1 MDVNCKMT
9 MRDMDDK
16 EKMLKLIDKLTQDI
30 NSKDIEIVGYLDKID
45 ALEQEITRLQKLIPG
60 EASKIKIKR
69 EKPENI
75 FDPDGASAIII
86 KDLVKKFDDVTAVN
100 GINLEI
106 KKGELFGLLGP
117 NGAGKTT
124 VINMLV
130 GLLNPT
136 EGTATV
142 GGYDVKRDLNKI
154 KEMIGLCPQE
164 AAVYKFLK
172 GRENVEL
179 FGNLFEMDKHVLK
192 ERADK
197 FFEASGLKE
206 ASNRKTKG
214 YSGGMVRQL
223 NLIIALINDP
233 KIVFLDEPT
242 VGMDPRAR
250 RKTWTFIGDLKQQD
264 KTIILTTHY
273 IEEAEALCDRVGII
287 DYGEL
292 IALGSPKELMKKHD
306 ATNLEEVFMKIT
318 GRRILEGV

>member
-1 MDVNCKMT
+1 MIKNN
-9 MRDMDDK
+9 MDDE
-16 EKMLKLIDKLTQDI
+16 EKMQELIDELK
-30 NSKDIEIVGYLDKID
+30 KDISSKNDEIVGHLDKID
-45 ALEQEITRLQKLIPG
+45 ALEQEIMRLQKLIPG

-69 EKPENI
+69 EKPEDI
-75 FDPDGASAIII
+75 FDPDSASVIII

-124 VINMLV
+124 TINMLV

-154 KEMIGLCPQE
+154 KEMIGVCPQK

-179 FGNLFEMDKHVLK
+179 FGNLFEMDKKVLK
-192 ERADK
+192 ERADR

-206 ASNRKTKG
+206 ASNRKAKG

-233 KIVFLDEPT
+233 EIVFLDEPT

-250 RKTWTFIGDLKQQD
+250 RKTWTFIGDLKQQE
-264 KTIILTTHY
+264 KTVILTTHY

-306 ATNLEEVFMKIT
+306 AKNLEEVFMKIT
-318 GRRILEGV
+318 GRRIMEGV

>member
-1 MDVNCKMT
+1 MVL
-9 MRDMDDK
+9 RDMNDK
-16 EKMLKLIDKLTQDI
+16 EEMLKSIDGLKKDLS
-30 NSKDIEIVGYLDKID
+30 SKNNEIARYLDKID
-45 ALEQEITRLQKLIPG
+45 ALEQEIARLQKYIPD
-60 EASKIKIKR
+60 EPLKIRINR
-69 EKPENI
+69 EKPEDV
-75 FDPDGASAIII
+75 FEPDGASAIII
-86 KDLVKKFDDVTAVN
+86 KDIVKQFDDVTAVKRL
-100 GINLEI
+100 NLEI

-124 VINMLV
+124 TINMLV

-136 EGTATV
+136 EGTAVV

-154 KEMIGLCPQE
+154 KEMIGVCPQE
-164 AAVYKFLK
+164 ASVFKFLK

-179 FGNLFEMDKHVLK
+179 FGNLFEMDKNLLK
-192 ERADK
+192 ERTDK

-206 ASNRKTKG
+206 ASNRKAKG
-214 YSGGMVRQL
+214 YSGGMIRQL

-250 RKTWTFIGDLKQQD
+250 RKTWNFIGDLKQED

-292 IALGSPKELMKKHD
+292 IALGTPKELMKKHD

-318 GRRILEGV
+318 GRRIMEGV

>member
-1 MDVNCKMT
+1 MI
-9 MRDMDDK
+9 
-16 EKMLKLIDKLTQDI
+16 KLIDELK
-30 NSKDIEIVGYLDKID
+30 KDISSKNNEIVGYLDKID
-45 ALEQEITRLQKLIPG
+45 TLEREIIRLQELIPG
-60 EASKIKIKR
+60 ETAKIITKR
-69 EKPENI
+69 QKPEDI

-86 KDLVKKFDDVTAVN
+86 KDLVKQFDDVTAVN

-124 VINMLV
+124 IINMLV

-136 EGTATV
+136 EGTAVV
-142 GGYDVKRDLNKI
+142 GGYDVKRDLSEI
-154 KEMIGLCPQE
+154 KKMIGVCPQE
-164 AAVYKFLK
+164 ASVYKFLK

-179 FGNLFEMDKHVLK
+179 FGNLFEMDKNLLK

-206 ASNRKTKG
+206 ASNRKAKG
-214 YSGGMVRQL
+214 YSGGMIRQL

-250 RKTWTFIGDLKQQD
+250 RNTWNFIGDLKQED

-292 IALGSPKELMKKHD
+292 VALGSPKELMKKHD

>member
-1 MDVNCKMT
+1 
-9 MRDMDDK
+9 MRNTNDD
-16 EKMLKLIDKLTQDI
+16 EKMQNLIDEFK
-30 NSKDIEIVGYLDKID
+30 KDISSKNNEILGYHDKID
-45 ALEQEITRLQKLIPG
+45 ALEQEIIRLQKLIPG
-60 EASKIKIKR
+60 ETSKLKVKR
-69 EKPENI
+69 EKPEDI
-75 FDPDGASAIII
+75 FDPDGASAVIV
-86 KDLVKKFDDVTAVN
+86 KDLVKQFGDVTAVN
-100 GINLEI
+100 GINLDI

-124 VINMLV
+124 TINMLV
-130 GLLNPT
+130 GLLDPT
-136 EGTATV
+136 EGTASV

-154 KEMIGLCPQE
+154 KEIIGVCPQE
-164 AAVYKFLK
+164 PAVFKFLK

-179 FGNLFEMDKHVLK
+179 FGNLFEMDKNVLK

-206 ASNRKTKG
+206 ASNRKAKG
-214 YSGGMVRQL
+214 YSGGMLRQL

-233 KIVFLDEPT
+233 KIIFLDEPT
-242 VGMDPRAR
+242 VGMDPRVR
-250 RKTWTFIGDLKQQD
+250 RKTWTFIGDLKQKD

-306 ATNLEEVFMKIT
+306 AKNLEEVFMKIT

>member
-1 MDVNCKMT
+1 MN
-9 MRDMDDK
+9 DK
-16 EKMLKLIDKLTQDI
+16 ENMQKLVEELKNDI
-30 NSKDIEIVGYLDKID
+30 SSKNDKIVV
-45 ALEQEITRLQKLIPG
+45 LEKEIMRLQKLLPR
-60 EASKIKIKR
+60 EPSKIEIKR
-69 EKPENI
+69 EKPEDI

-86 KDLVKKFDDVTAVN
+86 KNLVKQFDDVTAVN

-124 VINMLV
+124 TINMLV

-136 EGTATV
+136 EGSAIV
-142 GGYDVKRDLNKI
+142 GGYDVKRDLTKI
-154 KEMIGLCPQE
+154 KEMIGVCPQE
-164 AAVYKFLK
+164 ASVYKFLK

-179 FGNLFEMDKHVLK
+179 FGNLFEMDKNVLK

-206 ASNRKTKG
+206 ASNRKAKG
-214 YSGGMVRQL
+214 YSGGMIRQL

-250 RKTWTFIGDLKQQD
+250 RKTWNFIGDLKQED
-264 KTIILTTHY
+264 KTIVLTTHY

-292 IALGSPKELMKKHD
+292 IALGTPKELMKKHE

-318 GRRILEGV
+318 GRRIMEGV

>member
-1 MDVNCKMT
+1 MVMK
-9 MRDMDDK
+9 DMENK
-16 EKMLKLIDKLTQDI
+16 EEMQKLIDGLKKDLSSK
-30 NSKDIEIVGYLDKID
+30 NSEIVEYLDRIEV
-45 ALEQEITRLQKLIPG
+45 LEQEIMKLQKLIPG
-60 EASKIKIKR
+60 EASKIITKR
-69 EKPENI
+69 EKPEDI

-86 KDLVKKFDDVTAVN
+86 KDLVKQFDDVTAVN

-106 KKGELFGLLGP
+106 KKGEMFGLLGP

-124 VINMLV
+124 TINMLV

-136 EGTATV
+136 EGTAIV
-142 GGYDVKRDLNKI
+142 GGYDVKRDLSKI
-154 KEMIGLCPQE
+154 KEMIGVCPQE
-164 AAVYKFLK
+164 ASVYKFLK

-179 FGNLFEMDKHVLK
+179 FGNLFEMDKNVLK
-192 ERADK
+192 ERADR
-197 FFEASGLKE
+197 FFEVSGLKE
-206 ASNRKTKG
+206 ASNRKAKG
-214 YSGGMVRQL
+214 YSGGMIRQL

-250 RKTWTFIGDLKQQD
+250 RNTWNFIGDLKQDD

-306 ATNLEEVFMKIT
+306 AKDLEEVFMKIT

>member
-1 MDVNCKMT
+1 MKLELQNTEEKNKMQ
-9 MRDMDDK
+9 
-16 EKMLKLIDKLTQDI
+16 KLIDGLK
-30 NSKDIEIVGYLDKID
+30 KDKNPRNDEIISYLEKISL
-45 ALEQEITRLQKLIPG
+45 LEKEILRLQKLIPV
-60 EASKIKIKR
+60 EASKIKIKK
-69 EKPENI
+69 EKPEDI
-75 FDPDGASAIII
+75 FDPDGASAIIV

-100 GINLEI
+100 GISLEI

-124 VINMLV
+124 MINMLV
-130 GLLNPT
+130 GLLNAT
-136 EGTATV
+136 EGTAIV
-142 GGYDVKRDLNKI
+142 GGYDVKRDLSKI
-154 KEMIGLCPQE
+154 KEMIGVCPQE
-164 AAVYKFLK
+164 ASVYKFLK

-179 FGNLFEMDKHVLK
+179 FGNLFEMDKKLLK

-197 FFEASGLKE
+197 FFKASGLEE
-206 ASNRKTKG
+206 ASNRKAKG
-214 YSGGMVRQL
+214 YSGGMIRQL

-250 RKTWTFIGDLKQQD
+250 RKTWEFIGDLKKQD

-273 IEEAEALCDRVGII
+273 IEEAEALCDRVGVI

>member
-1 MDVNCKMT
+1 
-9 MRDMDDK
+9 
-16 EKMLKLIDKLTQDI
+16 MLKSIDELK
-30 NSKDIEIVGYLDKID
+30 KDLSLKNNEIARYLDKID
-45 ALEQEITRLQKLIPG
+45 ALEQEIARLQKLVPD
-60 EASKIKIKR
+60 EPSKIKFKK
-69 EKPENI
+69 EKPEDV

-86 KDLVKKFDDVTAVN
+86 KDLVKQFDDVTAVN
-100 GINLEI
+100 RLNLEI

-124 VINMLV
+124 TINMLV

-136 EGTATV
+136 EGTAVV

-154 KEMIGLCPQE
+154 KEMIGVCPQE
-164 AAVYKFLK
+164 ASVYKFLK

-179 FGNLFEMDKHVLK
+179 FGNLFEMDKKLLK

-206 ASNRKTKG
+206 ASNRKAKG
-214 YSGGMVRQL
+214 YSGGMIRQL

-250 RKTWTFIGDLKQQD
+250 RKTWNFIGDLKQND